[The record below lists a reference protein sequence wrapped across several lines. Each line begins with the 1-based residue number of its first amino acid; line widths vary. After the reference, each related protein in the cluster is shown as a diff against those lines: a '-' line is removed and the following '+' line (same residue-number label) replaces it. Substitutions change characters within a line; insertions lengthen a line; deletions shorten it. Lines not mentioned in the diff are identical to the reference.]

1 MTYSPLQ
8 EMVEKIQKTGFCNA
22 HAHFDRAYTVTRE
35 DLKETVNNHLFE
47 KWKLVDEFKKSA
59 TMERYFTNF
68 DRVLTAQKSFGVTS
82 ALSFV
87 DLDPVCGERPLNAA
101 IHAKVLAKQLGI
113 DLRIANQTLKGVL
126 TSEPRALL
134 ESRIEEF
141 DVIGCLPRADEG
153 REAEHLDV
161 VMGWAKQT
169 GKRLHAHVDQL
180 NDNSERETE
189 LLARKT
195 IEHGLEG
202 RVTAVH
208 SISLAAHRKEYRQY
222 IYELSKDA
230 GLSFVTCPTAWI
242 DHRRSDKMSVDHN
255 AITPVEEL
263 VENGLMVAIGSD
275 NIHDIYKP
283 YSDGDMKTELRVMLE
298 ATHFYNMKEL
308 IKIATT
314 NGRRIIGV
322 E

>member
-8 EMVEKIQKTGFCNA
+8 EMLDKIYKTGFCNA

-35 DLKETVNNHLFE
+35 DLNETVNNHLFE
-47 KWKLVDEFKKSA
+47 KWKLVDDFKRTA
-59 TMERYFTNF
+59 TFERYFTNF
-68 DRVLTAQKSFGVTS
+68 DKVLTRQKHFGVTA

-101 IHAKVLAKQLGI
+101 IHAKDLAKELGI

-126 TSEPRALL
+126 TPQPRALL
-134 ESRIEEF
+134 ESRIEDF

-153 REAEHLDV
+153 KESEHLDI
-161 VMGWAKQT
+161 VMEWAKQT

-180 NDNSERETE
+180 NDVSEKETE

-208 SISLAAHRKEYRQY
+208 SISLAAHPKDYRQY
-222 IYELSKDA
+222 VYDLSKDA
-230 GLSFVTCPTAWI
+230 GLSFITCPTAWI

-255 AITPVEEL
+255 AITPIEEL
-263 VENGLMVAIGSD
+263 VENELIVAIGSD

-283 YSDGDMKTELRVMLE
+283 YSDGNMATELRVMLE

-314 NGRRIIGV
+314 NGRQIIGV
-322 E
+322 D